1 MTHRPVWHIEDTT
14 KYVDTYSHHAGGVL
28 DGPALLE
35 VIKLPGGEFLGRLNP
50 YFRCAGD
57 VRWEY
62 GFTSVEHVLV
72 WAEDTLRE
80 CMERNLRD
88 LRYEVDV
95 VLAKPKRKKR
105 GAQKRGAQ
113 KQ

>member
-1 MTHRPVWHIEDTT
+1 MTRRPVWHFEYTDT
-14 KYVDTYSHHAGGVL
+14 YVDTYSHHAGAVL

-35 VIKLPGGEFLGRLNP
+35 VIKLPGGELLGRLNP

-62 GFTSVEHVLV
+62 GFTSVEYVLV

-80 CMERNLRD
+80 CLELDLRN

-95 VLAKPKRKKR
+95 VLAKPKKRAKK
-105 GAQKRGAQ
+105 AK
-113 KQ
+113 